1 MDESIKQPDI
11 VFQRTKRILGER
23 PWLLLQKRFSDRS
36 ADIPEL
42 IHEMLDELQAPA
54 WLADL
59 AKIESAIVF
68 AGETEIPC
76 PQTLDVNPALQVIPS
91 EWKNLVAIIKGN
103 AEKPPEPGNEMILVW
118 RHPAGSDIEVRPAS
132 DDDLLALKMIVEGIS
147 SGDVAALGG
156 IPVSAADASISRAI
170 KQGLLISPPSKLAR
184 TGDGFIES
192 ERFPQDYMNAASF
205 TLQWHITQACDLNC
219 RHCYDRSER
228 SPLGFEKALDIL
240 DQMYDF
246 CRDRYV
252 RGVISFTGGNP
263 LLYPRFIDLYREA
276 RDRGFSIAILGN
288 PAPKRIIEEL
298 LLIQMP
304 DFIQV
309 SLEGLEAHN
318 DSIRGA
324 GHFKS
329 TMLFLKDMRALGV
342 YTTVMLTLTSENIDQ
357 VIPLGMH
364 LQDMTDN
371 FTFNRLS
378 LSGEGATLA
387 LPDRRGYRAFLEQ
400 YMDAAENYP
409 VFGLKDSLI
418 NISRFRRGLPSFG
431 GCTGYGCG
439 AAFNFLALL
448 PDGEAHAC
456 RKFPSLIGNINRQRL
471 SGIYDSEAARSYRAG
486 PSVCRD
492 CPIRPGCGGCL
503 ASAYSFGLDLFKDK
517 DPFCFFEES

>member
-1 MDESIKQPDI
+1 MDESIKQSDI
-11 VFQRTKRILGER
+11 VFKRTKQILGER
-23 PWLLLQKRFSDRS
+23 SWLLLQKRFSDQA

-42 IHEMLDELQAPA
+42 IHAMLDELEAPA

-59 AKIESAIVF
+59 AKIESAIAF
-68 AGETEIPC
+68 TCETVIPC
-76 PQTLDVNPALQVIPS
+76 PQILDVNPALQVLPS
-91 EWKNLVAIIKGN
+91 AWKNLSAIIEGN

-118 RHPAGSDIEVRPAS
+118 RHPASGDIEVRPAT
-132 DDDLLALKMIVEGIS
+132 DDDLLALKMIVEDIS
-147 SGDVAALGG
+147 PLDVAARGG
-156 IPVSAADASISRAI
+156 LPVSALDASITRAI
-170 KQGLLISPPSKLAR
+170 KHGLLISPPSKLVRAA
-184 TGDGFIES
+184 DAFIVS
-192 ERFPQDYMNAASF
+192 ERFPQDYLTAASF
-205 TLQWHITQACDLNC
+205 TLQWHITQECDLNC
-219 RHCYDRSER
+219 KHCYDRSDR

-252 RGVISFTGGNP
+252 QGVISFTGGNP

-276 RDRGFSIAILGN
+276 HDRGFSLAILGN
-288 PAPKRIIEEL
+288 PAPKRIIEDL
-298 LLIQMP
+298 LLIRMP

-318 DSIRGA
+318 DSIRGM

-329 TMLFLKDMRALGV
+329 TMSFLKNMRALGI
-342 YTTVMLTLTSENIDQ
+342 YTTVMLTLTSENMDQ

-378 LSGEGATLA
+378 LSGAGAKLA
-387 LPDRRGYRAFLEQ
+387 LPDRKDYRVFLEQ

-418 NISRFRRGLPSFG
+418 NISRLRKGLPSFG

-439 AAFNFLALL
+439 AAFNFLAIL

-471 SGIYDSEAARSYRAG
+471 SEIYDSEAARSYRAG
-486 PSVCRD
+486 PSACRG
-492 CPIRPGCGGCL
+492 CPIRAGCGGCL
-503 ASAYSFGLDLFKDK
+503 ASAYSYGLDVLKDR
-517 DPFCFFEES
+517 DPFCFIGE